1 MSLADIFKELETT
14 DFTAEKKD
22 FSLKDGEYDGVIEKL
37 EFKTNAKGTQW
48 FSFTVNLIAENK
60 KYFANLFMTEKTAKW
75 NLSKFRD
82 IVKSLTGESLTAEDF
97 LNEVALA
104 QRLNNDV
111 VGKEVTLVLE
121 TNKNGFQNF
130 KFETD
135 EMPF

>member
-14 DFTAEKKD
+14 DFTTEKKD
-22 FSLKDGEYDGVIEKL
+22 FNLKDGKYDGVIEKL

-75 NLSKFRD
+75 NLTKFRD
-82 IVKSLTGESLTAEDF
+82 IIKSLTGESLTAEDF
-97 LNEVALA
+97 VNEVALA
-104 QRLNNDV
+104 QRLNNDI

-121 TNKNGFQNF
+121 TNKNSFQNF